1 MQRRGGFKPAPTE
14 DDALMTEPLIELK
27 LPRSRNDIAAIQR
40 DRKRR
45 AVENA
50 KRSGFWQ
57 GKLDHVR
64 LDRLDDPE
72 EWRKIPILDKDMLR
86 ALPPEAFYRDFCIAP
101 RHEVAEY
108 WRSGGATGKPLFYP
122 RTFAD
127 IHYAMIGFRRTYEC
141 MGCKPGDQAHLSFP
155 LGIHP
160 AGHMWARA
168 GELAGLGMIWAGA
181 GAACP
186 SNIQIELMQ
195 MLKPTVWMGMS
206 SYGLHLANLAE
217 QQGIDLAAGPVE
229 RILCTA
235 EPLSDAKRQK
245 LARHWGAKVYDAFGM
260 TEVTM
265 MGAESER
272 AEGFHIWTD
281 LAFIEV
287 LDPKTGEP
295 VPEGAEGTLVV
306 TPLFTNHA
314 TPFLRWSTGDIVR
327 YREHGSYDG
336 PFSVFPLIKHAHRT
350 AGFFKIRGININ
362 HSEFEDFMF
371 ADSAVGDFKAELIA
385 SDGLDQLRLCVE
397 FRQGVDTASAAA
409 AVEKKTKMKFEVTPM
424 VVVLGAGT
432 LAREF
437 ESSVKAPRFVD
448 ARK

>member
-1 MQRRGGFKPAPTE
+1 MA
-14 DDALMTEPLIELK
+14 DDALIDMP
-27 LPRSRNDIAAIQR
+27 LPRSRAEIAEIQR
-40 DRKRR
+40 RRKVR
-45 AVENA
+45 AVEQA
-50 KRSGFWQ
+50 KRAPFWR

-86 ALPPEAFYRDFCIAP
+86 ALTPEAFYREFCIADP
-101 RHEVAEY
+101 ADIAEY
-108 WRSGGATGKPLFYP
+108 WRSGGTTGKPLFYP

-127 IHYAMIGFRRTYEC
+127 IHYAMFGFRRTYEC
-141 MGCKPGDQAHLSFP
+141 MGCRRGDRAHLSMP

-168 GELAGLGMIWAGA
+168 GEQAGIGMVWAGA

-186 SNIQIELMQ
+186 SAMQLDLIQ
-195 MLKPTVWMGMS
+195 MLQPTVWMGMS

-217 QQGIDLAAGPVE
+217 QRGIDLAAGTVK

-235 EPLSDAKRQK
+235 EPLSDAKRDK
-245 LARHWGAKVYDAFGM
+245 LSRHWGARVFDSFGM
-260 TEVTM
+260 TECMM
-265 MGAESER
+265 MGAESEA

-287 LDPKTGEP
+287 VDPATGAP

-306 TPLFTNHA
+306 TPLFTNNA
-314 TPFLRWSTGDIVR
+314 TPFLRWNSGDIVR
-327 YREHGSYDG
+327 YREHGDHDG
-336 PFSVFPLIKHAHRT
+336 PFSVFPLVKHAHRT
-350 AGFFKIRGININ
+350 AGFFKIRGVNIN
-362 HSEFEDFMF
+362 HAEFEDMMF
-371 ADSAVGDFKAELIA
+371 AERDIGDFKAELVA
-385 SDGLDQLRLCVE
+385 KDGLDALRLSVE
-397 FRQGVDTASAAA
+397 FRRGVDAAA
-409 AVEKKTKMKFEVTPM
+409 AVAAVGRRVKSTFEVTPE
-424 VVVLGAGT
+424 VVVLDPGT

-448 ARK
+448 ARQ

>member
-1 MQRRGGFKPAPTE
+1 MGE
-14 DDALMTEPLIELK
+14 ALIDLK
-27 LPRSRNDIAAIQR
+27 IPRSRDEIAAIQR

-50 KRSGFWQ
+50 RRAPFWR
-57 GKLDHVR
+57 GKLDHIR

-72 EWRKIPILDKDMLR
+72 EWRKIPLLDKDMLR
-86 ALPPEAFYRDFCIAP
+86 ALSPEEFYRDFCIAP
-101 RHEVAEY
+101 REEIAEY
-108 WRSGGATGKPLFYP
+108 WRSGGTTGKPLFYP

-127 IHYAMIGFRRTYEC
+127 IHYAMTGFRRTYEC
-141 MGCKPGDQAHLSFP
+141 MGCRPGDQAHLSFP

-168 GELAGLGMIWAGA
+168 GEAAGMGMIWAGA

-186 SNIQIELMQ
+186 SAMQLELMQ
-195 MLKPTVWMGMS
+195 LLRPTVWMGMS

-217 QQGIDLAAGPVE
+217 QRGIDLAGGPVK

-235 EPLSDAKRQK
+235 EPLSDAKRDK
-245 LARHWGAKVYDAFGM
+245 LARHWGARVFDAFGM
-260 TEVTM
+260 TEVMM

-281 LAFIEV
+281 LCHIEV
-287 LDPKTGEP
+287 IDPATGAP
-295 VPEGAEGTLVV
+295 VPEGAEGNLVV
-306 TPLFTNHA
+306 TPLFSNHA

-327 YREHGSYDG
+327 YREHGTDDG

-350 AGFFKIRGININ
+350 AGFFKVRGVNIN
-362 HSEFEDFMF
+362 HAEFEDFMF
-371 ADSAVGDFKAELIA
+371 ADRFVGDFKAELVA
-385 SDGLDQLRLCVE
+385 RDGLDVLRLCVE
-397 FRQGVDTASAAA
+397 FRRGVDAGVAAA
-409 AVEKKTKMKFEVTPM
+409 AVERQTKAKFEVTPQ
-424 VVVLGAGT
+424 VVVLEPGT

-448 ARK
+448 ARQ

>member
-1 MQRRGGFKPAPTE
+1 MG
-14 DDALMTEPLIELK
+14 DALIDLK
-27 LPRSRNDIAAIQR
+27 LPRSRDDVAAIQR
-40 DRKRR
+40 ERKRR

-50 KRSGFWQ
+50 KRAGLWK

-64 LDRLDDPE
+64 LDRLDDPG
-72 EWRKIPILDKDMLR
+72 EWRKIPLLDKDTLR
-86 ALPPEAFYRDFCIAP
+86 ALSPEQFYRDFCIAP
-101 RHEVAEY
+101 RHEIAEY

-127 IHYAMIGFRRTYEC
+127 IHYAMVGFRRTYEC

-168 GELAGLGMIWAGA
+168 GELSGLGMIWAGA

-186 SNIQIELMQ
+186 SNVQIELMQ

-217 QQGIDLAAGPVE
+217 QRGIDLVGGPVE

-235 EPLSDAKRQK
+235 EPLSDAKREK

-287 LDPKTGEP
+287 IDPKTNAP
-295 VPEGAEGTLVV
+295 VPEGAEGNLVV

-314 TPFLRWSTGDIVR
+314 TPFLRWNTGDIVR
-327 YREHGSYDG
+327 YREHGSHDG

-362 HSEFEDFMF
+362 HAEFEDFMF
-371 ADSAVGDFKAELIA
+371 ADGAIGDFKAELVA
-385 SDGLDQLRLCVE
+385 SGGLDQLRLSVE
-397 FRQGVDTASAAA
+397 FRRGVDAASAAA
-409 AVEKKTKMKFEVTPM
+409 QVEKQTKMKFEVTPTI
-424 VVVLGAGT
+424 VVLETGT

-448 ARK
+448 ARQ